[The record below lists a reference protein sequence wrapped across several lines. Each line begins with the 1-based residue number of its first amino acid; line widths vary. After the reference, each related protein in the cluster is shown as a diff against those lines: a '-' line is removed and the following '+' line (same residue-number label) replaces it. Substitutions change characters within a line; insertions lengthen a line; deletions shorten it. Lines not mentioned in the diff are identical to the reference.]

1 MTAARPA
8 DIVGLFRRAANSF
21 GERVHGVRDDQWSGP
36 TPCTEWD
43 VRTLVN
49 HLVYEM
55 RWAVPLFEG
64 STIADVGDRF
74 EGDLLGDDP
83 VAAWDDAGAAAVS
96 AVTEPGVMRRIVHLS
111 FGDVPGEEY
120 AWQLFADLTVH
131 GWDLA
136 RATGQDEMIDP
147 ALLGPL
153 AKWFA
158 DHAEGYRSSGSTA
171 PRPPVAD
178 DADDQTRLLA
188 DFGRSA

>member
-8 DIVGLFRRAANSF
+8 DIVGLFRRAADSF
-21 GERVHGVRDDQWSGP
+21 GDFVRGVRDDQWSGS
-36 TPCTEWD
+36 TPCTQWD
-43 VRTLVN
+43 VRALVN

-55 RWAVPLFEG
+55 RWAVPLFQG

-83 VAAWDDAGAAAVS
+83 VGAWDDAGAAAVS
-96 AVTEPGVMRRIVHLS
+96 VVAEPGAMRRTVHLS

-136 RATGQDEMIDP
+136 RATGQDETIDP

-153 AKWFA
+153 AEWFA
-158 DHAEGYRSSGSTA
+158 DQAEGYRSSGATG